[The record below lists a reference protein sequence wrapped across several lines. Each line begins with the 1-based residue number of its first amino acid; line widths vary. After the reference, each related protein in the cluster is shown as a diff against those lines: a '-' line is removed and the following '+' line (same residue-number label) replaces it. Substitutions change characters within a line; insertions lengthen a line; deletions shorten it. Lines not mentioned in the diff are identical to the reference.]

1 MASALGCSVKGDNPP
16 ENIGSQESTPT
27 PSTPAPPQGYD
38 PPLKFATE
46 GHDLPWSGARYRNDP
61 LPFTLEGT
69 TTWMSTREG
78 LVGFDAVT
86 GRTTRIG
93 PSGAWAAATV
103 PSPPAV
109 TTVADRTVVL
119 TAFPIAVD
127 GKGTE
132 RGHHELELLAV
143 DANTSK
149 AAWRFRVANEA
160 VTFVTTTGVAPTLEI
175 VGVSGTTAVISY
187 GPGPGDNSFVAAVD
201 LATKSLLWSKA
212 RVTAVAVG
220 DGNIAL
226 HEGRLGDSKLYGVR
240 AADGQSAWSGVHT
253 EGLLAVGPAGP
264 HFVAVQTERF
274 GGPEDFPLLNL
285 ATGSRATKH
294 SMENI
299 PVRCVDD
306 PVTTTVVCSDAHGG
320 TVGLDATSGRQL
332 WALPTQTR
340 RPINVTAVW
349 HGLIYAKVG
358 GEPVLLDAR
367 TGADRPQTL
376 ESAPRLVNSYIGVFT
391 DPDAPAASPV
401 VRRTNG

>member
-1 MASALGCSVKGDNPP
+1 MPA
-16 ENIGSQESTPT
+16 
-27 PSTPAPPQGYD
+27 PSTPAAPQGYD

-61 LPFTLEGT
+61 LPFALEGT

-86 GRTTRIG
+86 RRTARIG
-93 PSGAWAAATV
+93 PSGAWAVGTV
-103 PSPPAV
+103 PSPPTV
-109 TTVADRTVVL
+109 TKVAGRTVVL
-119 TAFPIAVD
+119 TAFPIAVE

-143 DANTSK
+143 DANTSE
-149 AAWRFRVANEA
+149 AASRFRVTNGA
-160 VTFVTTTGVAPTLEI
+160 VTFLTRTGVAPTLAI

-201 LATKSLLWSKA
+201 LVTKSLLWSKA

-220 DGNIAL
+220 DGNVAL
-226 HEGRLGDSKLYGVR
+226 REGEMGDSKLYGVR
-240 AADGQSAWSGVHT
+240 AADGQPAWSGVHT
-253 EGLLAVGPAGP
+253 EDFLAVGPAGS
-264 HFVAVQTERF
+264 HFVAVQTRRS
-274 GGPEDFPLLNL
+274 GRAEDLPLLNL
-285 ATGSRATKH
+285 ATGSRATEH
-294 SMENI
+294 NMENV
-299 PVRCVDD
+299 PVHCVDD
-306 PVTTTVVCSDAHGG
+306 PVTTTVVCSDDHGG

-340 RPINVTAVW
+340 RSIDVTAVW
-349 HGLIYAKVG
+349 HGLVYAKVEG
-358 GEPVLLDAR
+358 GTVLLDAR
-367 TGADRPQTL
+367 TGADRPESL